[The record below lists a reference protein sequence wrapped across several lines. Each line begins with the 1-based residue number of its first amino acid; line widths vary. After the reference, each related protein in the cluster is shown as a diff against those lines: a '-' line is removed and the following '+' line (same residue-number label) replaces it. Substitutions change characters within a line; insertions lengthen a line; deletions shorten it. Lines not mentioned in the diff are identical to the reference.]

1 VSEAVDT
8 LGNNKGGKE
17 GEKRGVG
24 EFIRET
30 REELEKVSY
39 PSSEDVRG
47 TTIIVILNVIFFS
60 VFLYLVDQVWVY
72 VLWGIEW
79 LVNRLAGF

>member
-8 LGNNKGGKE
+8 LEKNGGNNDG
-17 GEKRGVG
+17 KRGVG

-30 REELEKVSY
+30 REELDKVSY

-47 TTIIVILNVIFFS
+47 TTIIVILNVIFFAI
-60 VFLYLVDQVWVY
+60 FLFLVDHGWSY
-72 VLWGIEW
+72 AISGLEW